1 MTLKVYNTLTR
12 TKEIFQPMVPGKV
25 RMYVCGPTVY
35 NYIHIGNARP
45 LIFFDVARRYL
56 RMIGYDVNYVVNF
69 TDVDD
74 KLIRKAAEMN
84 SSVPEVADTFIR
96 AYYEDAEGLGIEA
109 ATIHPRV
116 TENLPEIIE
125 FIAGLIHKGYAY
137 TSEGDVYFRTDQYP
151 GYGSLSHQN
160 LDELQFGIRVD
171 VDERKENARD
181 FVLWKKVKPGE
192 ICWTSPWGDGRPGWH
207 IECSAMAKKYLGETV
222 DIHGGGHDLVFPHHE
237 CEAAQSEALN
247 GRPLAKYW
255 MHNGYIHVNNEKMA
269 KSAGNGINVNT
280 LLKTTRSVL
289 LRFFILST
297 HYRNPLN
304 FSDEALSQAENSLGR
319 IENCLSSL
327 KHRISSS
334 SEEGVIDPSVI
345 ARSSVIIKQFHL
357 KMEDDFNTPD
367 AITALFDLVSETNQ
381 YLQKADANLSTL
393 TYILRIFEDMNVI
406 LGIVEEGKE
415 DLLDAQIEALIAER
429 IESRTARNW
438 ARADEIRDILTAKGI
453 MLEDTPQGIRWRR
466 K

>member
-1 MTLKVYNTLTR
+1 MTLKIYNTLTR

-25 RMYVCGPTVY
+25 SMYVCGPTVY

-56 RMIGYDVNYVVNF
+56 RMIGYDVKYVVNF

-84 SSVPEVADTFIR
+84 SSVLEVADTFIR

-125 FIAGLIHKGYAY
+125 FIVGLIHKGYAY
-137 TSEGDVYFRTDQYP
+137 TSEGNVYFHTDRYP
-151 GYGSLSHQN
+151 GYGSLSQQN
-160 LDELQFGIRVD
+160 IDELQLGIRVD
-171 VDERKENARD
+171 VDERKANVRD
-181 FVLWKKVKPGE
+181 FVLWKSAKPDE
-192 ICWTSPWGDGRPGWH
+192 ICWTSPWGEGRPGWH
-207 IECSAMAKKYLGETV
+207 IECSAMAKKYLGETI

-237 CEAAQSEALN
+237 CEAAQSEALS

-255 MHNGYIHVNNEKMA
+255 MHNGYIHINNEKMA

-280 LLKTTRSVL
+280 LLKNTRSVL

-304 FSDEALSQAENSLGR
+304 FSDEALNQAENSLGR
-319 IENCLSSL
+319 IENCLASL

-345 ARSSVIIKQFHL
+345 THSSAIVKQFHF

-367 AITALFDLVSETNQ
+367 AITAIFDLVSETNQ
-381 YLQKADANLSTL
+381 YLQKAEANLSTL
-393 TYILRIFEDMNVI
+393 TYILRIFQDMNAI
-406 LGIVEEGKE
+406 LGIIEEQKE
-415 DLLDAQIEALIAER
+415 DLLDDQIEKLIAER
-429 IESRTARNW
+429 IESRSAKNW
-438 ARADEIRDILTAKGI
+438 ARADEIRDILIAKGI
-453 MLEDTPQGIRWRR
+453 VLEDTPQGIRWRR